1 MQRLCLV
8 ITILGMLSLV
18 ATGAI
23 AGAPPL
29 VNQTDHP
36 VGAALDPEIGI
47 DCGTGQPTLITGS
60 YSGVIHTLVKAD
72 GTVHINGAVRG
83 SAINDDLRPT
93 ERRTASP
100 DATTTFVSTFR
111 DVFRAS
117 GGEAHTFTLNGPG
130 TAVST
135 GAKFRFHVLIQ
146 TLIDKNGDPKIDI
159 FQFRCF

>member
-8 ITILGMLSLV
+8 IAVLGALSLG

-36 VGAALDPEIGI
+36 VGAALVPEVGI
-47 DCGTGQPTLITGS
+47 DCGTGQATLISGS
-60 YSGVIHTLVKAD
+60 YSGVIHTLIQAD

-83 SAINDDLRPT
+83 SAINDDLRADGTPDGT
-93 ERRTASP
+93 P

-111 DVFRAS
+111 DIFRAS
-117 GGEAHTFTLNGPG
+117 GGEAHTLTLDGSG
-130 TAVST
+130 TTTST
-135 GAKFRFHVLIQ
+135 GTGFRFHVLIQ
-146 TLIDKNGDPKIDI
+146 TLIDENGDPKIDI

>member
-8 ITILGMLSLV
+8 IATLGVLSLV

-60 YSGVIHTLVKAD
+60 YSGVIHTLVQAD
-72 GTVHINGAVRG
+72 GTVHINGAVQG
-83 SAINDDLRPT
+83 SAINDDLQADGTPDGT
-93 ERRTASP
+93 P
-100 DATTTFVSTFR
+100 DATTAFVSTFR
-111 DVFRAS
+111 DIFRS
-117 GGEAHTFTLNGPG
+117 TGGEAHTFTLNGSG
-130 TAVST
+130 TTTST
-135 GAKFRFHVLIQ
+135 GTGFRFHVLIQ
-146 TLIDKNGDPKIDI
+146 MAIAPNGDPKID
-159 FQFRCF
+159 FLRLTCF